1 MAVNVSTALALVKAR
16 LNRLEGD
23 TSLDAYL
30 TARIKAAEQ
39 EIEGTGI
46 ATNETEED
54 LLDVVDLA
62 VFHYQ
67 NRDKTTGM
75 PEWLR
80 MRLRNRWL
88 RQGARA
94 NDP

>member
-1 MAVNVSTALALVKAR
+1 MAININTALALVKAR

-30 TARIKAAEQ
+30 TARIRAAEQ
-39 EIEGTGI
+39 ELEGTGI
-46 ATNETEED
+46 QTLGNEED
-54 LLDVVDLA
+54 LMDVVDLA

-67 NRDKTTGM
+67 SRDKQTGL
-75 PEWLR
+75 PDWLR

-88 RQGARA
+88 RQGVASD
-94 NDP
+94 DP